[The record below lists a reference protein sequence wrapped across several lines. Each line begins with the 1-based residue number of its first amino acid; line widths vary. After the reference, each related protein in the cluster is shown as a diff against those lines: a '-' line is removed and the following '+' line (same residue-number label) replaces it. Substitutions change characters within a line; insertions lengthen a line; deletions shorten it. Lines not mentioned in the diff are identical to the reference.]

1 MFDECYDSQC
11 LHSPILSR
19 NLPFPSL
26 AEKQEKPFHT
36 GIYPYEQPIERP
48 AVLVDADMSDIA
60 DAILYGTTANN
71 RSSRAANAASED
83 GEGHEAED
91 EGEDTP
97 FFAHPTGDGLPVF
110 NLVRRSTF
118 W

>member
-1 MFDECYDSQC
+1 MNAMIPAMIVRAF
-11 LHSPILSR
+11 ILSR
-19 NLPFPSL
+19 NLLFPSFP
-26 AEKQEKPFHT
+26 EKQEKPFHT

-71 RSSRAANAASED
+71 RSSGANAASVDAEANEGD
-83 GEGHEAED
+83 GEGEE
-91 EGEDTP
+91 TP